1 MDRNV
6 GREDRVIRIV
16 VAIVLGVLAYL
27 DVLPG
32 AGTIVLAVLAVYLLL
47 SGLFSRCLFYKLAD
61 IDTSVQ
67 EQPYSTTDDR
77 AGL

>member
-1 MDRNV
+1 MPRNV
-6 GREDRVIRIV
+6 GPEDRIIRIV
-16 VAIVLGVLAYL
+16 VGIGIALVIYFVGLDGVGAIVAGIVAAYL
-27 DVLPG
+27 IISG
-32 AGTIVLAVLAVYLLL
+32 LL
-47 SGLFSRCLFYKLAD
+47 SRCVFYKLVD

>member
-6 GREDRVIRIV
+6 GREDRAVRVVVGIGLAVIAYLGILPGVAMIV
-16 VAIVLGVLAYL
+16 AAIVAAYL
-27 DVLPG
+27 IITG
-32 AGTIVLAVLAVYLLL
+32 LL
-47 SGLFSRCLFYKLAD
+47 SRCVFYKLAD